1 MATRARPT
9 PPAGPRPQVR
19 LRLRVVVGDVV
30 AIGPGKVELLEAVA
44 EHGSISAAAR
54 SMKMSY
60 RRAWMLLDELNR
72 ALGEP
77 AIATVHGG
85 PQGGGASLTPTG
97 QAVIAHYRR
106 IESLAVA
113 AGAAPIAALLA
124 LLRAG

>member
-1 MATRARPT
+1 MATRARPI

-19 LRLRVVVGDVV
+19 LRLRVVVGGVV

-77 AIATVHGG
+77 AIATAHGG
-85 PQGGGASLTPTG
+85 PQGGGATLTPTG
-97 QAVIAHYRR
+97 EAVIAHYRR
-106 IESLAVA
+106 IESLAAA

-124 LLRAG
+124 LLRAD